1 VADQPDAV
9 DGGVV
14 GAAPDGLDLPRIK
27 PRILRQEVLGALR
40 AAILAN
46 TIPAGS
52 RLLEAEVA
60 QRMGVSRA
68 PVREAIRHLEQEGLV
83 EFFPHRGAVVVGLPE
98 REIDA
103 IFELRAII
111 EGRATANLTATVT
124 DEQLAELEGV
134 IEQMRR
140 VLPSRD
146 VEAIAEIDLQF
157 HGLIVEWSG
166 LTLLRH
172 IWSSVDGLVRLRSYQ
187 ALGRPGKAAR
197 AFLANAAGSHVALI
211 DALGA
216 GDPQAAAMAARE
228 HVIDVPSMLAGL
240 MDGQGAKASKVA
252 KGSSSARPAAA
263 APHARASATASASSR
278 TTSPS
283 R

>member
-1 VADQPDAV
+1 VAEQADTV
-9 DGGVV
+9 DPRAAA
-14 GAAPDGLDLPRIK
+14 AAPDGLDLPRIK

-40 AAILAN
+40 AAIRAN

-52 RLLEAEVA
+52 RLMEAEVA
-60 QRMGVSRA
+60 HRMGVSRA

-98 REIDA
+98 REVDA

-111 EGRATANLTATVT
+111 EARATGNVAVTATA
-124 DEQLAELEGV
+124 EQLAELEAL
-134 IEQMRR
+134 IEQMRL

-146 VEAIAEIDLQF
+146 VEAIAEIDLRF

-187 ALGRPGKAAR
+187 ALDRPGKAAR
-197 AFLANAAGSHVALI
+197 AFLANAASSHLDLI
-211 DALGA
+211 DALRA
-216 GDPQAAAMAARE
+216 GDPQAAALAAHE
-228 HVIDVPSMLAGL
+228 HVVDVPSMLAGL
-240 MDGQGAKASKVA
+240 VDGKPSKSAKAAKARAVA
-252 KGSSSARPAAA
+252 DAA
-263 APHARASATASASSR
+263 APAG
-278 TTSPS
+278 P
-283 R
+283 

>member
-1 VADQPDAV
+1 VAEQAAAV
-9 DGGVV
+9 DP
-14 GAAPDGLDLPRIK
+14 GAAATAPDGLDLPRIK

-40 AAILAN
+40 AAILAG

-98 REIDA
+98 REVDA

-111 EGRATANLTATVT
+111 EARATANVATTATP
-124 DEQLAELEGV
+124 EQLAELEGL
-134 IEQMRR
+134 IEEMRL

-146 VEAIAEIDLQF
+146 VEAIAEVDLRF

-187 ALGRPGKAAR
+187 ALDRPGKAAR
-197 AFLANAAGSHVALI
+197 EFLANAAGSHQALI
-211 DALGA
+211 DALRA
-216 GDPQAAAMAARE
+216 GDPQAAAKAATE
-228 HVIDVPSMLAGL
+228 HVIDVPTMIAGL
-240 MDGQGAKASKVA
+240 LDGKDGRSRKDGKA
-252 KGSSSARPAAA
+252 GTAA
-263 APHARASATASASSR
+263 ASSR
-278 TTSPS
+278 KVRAAP
-283 R
+283 